1 MMRFWHSTGVRLL
14 SPHGFV
20 GEAAQHTFYG
30 WRDGYPDFYEGLHLK
45 DSTYLDGIHDGST
58 VLFSPV

>member
-1 MMRFWHSTGVRLL
+1 MRFWHSTGVRVL

-20 GEAAQHTFYG
+20 VEAAQHTFYG
-30 WRDGYPDFYEGLHLK
+30 WRDGYPDFYDGLHLK